1 MNRIHK
7 PANTSYTVPLAERF
21 ATDASGSVSMNWL
34 EFAGSVPDEVDGEDA
49 KEGCMAELLLPV
61 CHQLWPMAA

>member
-7 PANTSYTVPLAERF
+7 PANAFSTAPLAERF
-21 ATDASGSVSMNWL
+21 AADANGNVSMNWS
-34 EFAGSVPDEVDGEDA
+34 EFAGSVPNEVDGENA
-49 KEGCMAELLLPV
+49 KEGCMAELLFPV